1 MKTSGAIAIFGVMNN
16 SNFLATYKLLGPA
29 GEEIPVML
37 VSKPKNFRYRVISEA
52 EYEDQGIS
60 MYEWHPSEGVTY
72 RGCPLPGLEI
82 LPLEERGSSR
92 TPSWARLLA
101 MFLSRLRSPLLR
113 RSLLNA
119 RPKELEGADIWL

>member
-1 MKTSGAIAIFGVMNN
+1 MNN
-16 SNFLATYKLLGPA
+16 SNFLASYKLVGPA

-37 VSKPKNFRYRVISEA
+37 VSQANNLRYRVISEA

-72 RGCPLPGLEI
+72 RGFPLPGLEI
-82 LPLEERGSSR
+82 LSLEERGSSR

-119 RPKELEGADIWL
+119 RPKELESADICL